1 MLGKMPRMN
10 PLESRKQLLI
20 VESEINRAY
29 LLQEWQT
36 LAEGGR
42 DLAHRAK
49 SFGTLILSIMPWV
62 VGLAALRRANPP
74 PVTSKSSW
82 FQKVVSGVRLAFKL
96 WLMMRSRGSEAG
108 KK

>member
-1 MLGKMPRMN
+1 MN

-20 VESEINRAY
+20 MESEVNRAQ

-49 SFGTLILSIMPWV
+49 SFGTVALSIMPLV
-62 VGLAALRRANPP
+62 VGLAAFKSAKPP
-74 PVTSKSSW
+74 PAASKASW
-82 FQKVVSGVRLAFKL
+82 FQKVASGARLASTI
-96 WLMMRSRGSEAG
+96 WLMMRSRGSDSG